1 MSHRTFAT
9 TVASIALSAL
19 VGGCATTP
27 SPAKPVPRYVA
38 PTDGATAKLVMRGD
52 VRGGVYGVV
61 AYDDAEN
68 CTGLRM
74 VGSGSAGRNPPST
87 TLAADRLTTLAYMF
101 VRKEPKQ
108 ACVVRW
114 SFKPMPGKTYLVSGT
129 AGETGCGSARLIDAT
144 DPDQMREEPS
154 AVRRNVA
161 ANACMPLA
169 QSKSVVAAA
178 TAGGEING
186 EAVLRPGAT
195 SDDLGGLIGQ

>member
-1 MSHRTFAT
+1 MSHRSLTA
-9 TVASIALSAL
+9 VASAALAAL
-19 VGGCATTP
+19 LVAGCATP
-27 SPAKPVPRYVA
+27 PPAKPLPRYVA
-38 PTDGATAKLVMRGD
+38 PTSGATAKLVMRGD

-74 VGSGSAGRNPPST
+74 VGTGSVGRNPPST

-101 VRKEPKQ
+101 VRNEPKQ

-154 AVRRNVA
+154 ALRRNVA
-161 ANACMPLA
+161 ANACVPLA

-178 TAGGEING
+178 KAGGEVNG

-195 SDDLGGLIGQ
+195 SDELGGLIGQ